1 MSNEED
7 ILIFTDNNMA
17 TTVTIDPTVDVL
29 DTVNVTG
36 FDPDWADLDLDSIT
50 LNIPN
55 EQTIEG
61 VNKRLD
67 AIEARLNILKPDPEM
82 LANYELLQDLYNQ
95 YKTAEA
101 LLKNG
106 STLE

>member
-1 MSNEED
+1 MNNEED

-17 TTVTIDPTVDVL
+17 TTVTVDPTVDAL
-29 DTVNVTG
+29 DTVHITG
-36 FDPDWADLDLDSIT
+36 FEPDWADFDLDSLT
-50 LNIPN
+50 LNIPD
-55 EQTIEG
+55 EKSIEG

-82 LANYELLQDLYNQ
+82 LEKYELLQSLYEQ

-101 LLKNG
+101 LLTNNN
-106 STLE
+106 TL

>member
-7 ILIFTDNNMA
+7 ILIFTDSGDIANA
-17 TTVTIDPTVDVL
+17 
-29 DTVNVTG
+29 TG
-36 FDPDWADLDLDSIT
+36 FEPDWADYDLDNIT
-50 LNIPN
+50 FNIPE

-67 AIEARLNILKPDPEM
+67 AIEARLNIRKPDPEM
-82 LANYELLQDLYNQ
+82 LEKYELLQNLYEQ

-101 LLKNG
+101 LLKN
-106 STLE
+106 SNTL

>member
-1 MSNEED
+1 MNNEED
-7 ILIFTDNNMA
+7 ILIFTDSMA
-17 TTVTIDPTVDVL
+17 TTVTVDTTTDVL

-36 FDPDWADLDLDSIT
+36 FEPDWADFDIDSIT
-50 LNIPN
+50 LNIPE

-82 LANYELLQDLYNQ
+82 LEKYELLQSLYEQ

-101 LLKNG
+101 LLKNDN
-106 STLE
+106 TLE

>member
-1 MSNEED
+1 MSDEED
-7 ILIFTDNNMA
+7 MLIFTDSG
-17 TTVTIDPTVDVL
+17 D
-29 DTVNVTG
+29 
-36 FDPDWADLDLDSIT
+36 IT
-50 LNIPN
+50 FNIPE

-82 LANYELLQDLYNQ
+82 LEKYELLQNLYEQ

-101 LLKNG
+101 LLKN
-106 STLE
+106 SNTL

>member
-1 MSNEED
+1 MNNEED
-7 ILIFTDNNMA
+7 ILIFTDSMA
-17 TTVTIDPTVDVL
+17 TTVTVDTTTDVL
-29 DTVNVTG
+29 DTVSVTG
-36 FDPDWADLDLDSIT
+36 FEPDWADFDIDSIT
-50 LNIPN
+50 LNIPE

-82 LANYELLQDLYNQ
+82 LKKYELLQSLYDQ

-101 LLKNG
+101 LLKNDN
-106 STLE
+106 TLE